1 MEAIT
6 KVLLHICTRIA
17 ALSDLT
23 IKAVYR
29 LINLYSYFFLLFF
42 FFVFFCLFHINKSI
56 ALFFLGIRHIQI
68 TSILYALVNK
78 FNRD

>member
-6 KVLLHICTRIA
+6 KVLLHIFTRIA

-29 LINLYSYFFLLFF
+29 LINLYFYFFLT
-42 FFVFFCLFHINKSI
+42 
-56 ALFFLGIRHIQI
+56 FFLF
-68 TSILYALVNK
+68 SFVV
-78 FNRD
+78 FV

>member
-6 KVLLHICTRIA
+6 KVLLHIFTRIA

-29 LINLYSYFFLLFF
+29 LINLYFYFFLTF
-42 FFVFFCLFHINKSI
+42 FFVFFCCFRINKSI
-56 ALFFLGIRHIQI
+56 ALFLGILHIQI

-78 FNRD
+78 FNKD

>member
-6 KVLLHICTRIA
+6 KVLLHIFTRIA

-29 LINLYSYFFLLFF
+29 LINLYFYFFLT
-42 FFVFFCLFHINKSI
+42 FFCFLLLFSYKQINSTFFRHSSHTDNIHSI
-56 ALFFLGIRHIQI
+56 CTR
-68 TSILYALVNK
+68 K
-78 FNRD
+78 

>member
-6 KVLLHICTRIA
+6 KVLLHIFTRIA

-29 LINLYSYFFLLFF
+29 LINLYFYFFLTFF
-42 FFVFFCLFHINKSI
+42 FLLSFSYKQINST
-56 ALFFLGIRHIQI
+56 FFLGILHIQI

-78 FNRD
+78 FNKD